1 MASNIAVLTL
11 GMLKKQLAE
20 LEKVNTVDD
29 ETKIFLDTG
38 WDSIQEIAP
47 DALTIG
53 EAQQFVVEDEW
64 TKEKF
69 NGFTLV
75 EKAEKMNASGDKETV
90 IVIKNLY

>member
-11 GMLKKQLAE
+11 GMLKKQLAD

-75 EKAEKMNASGDKETV
+75 EKAEKMNATGKKETV

>member
-75 EKAEKMNASGDKETV
+75 EKAEKMNATGENETV